1 MILSLDILAQRNK
14 TNKSSKFHNYCVVYE
29 KYFSPLR
36 DKNILLF
43 EAGVGGYTFNDRGGQ
58 SLRMWCDYFKKGRVI
73 TIDLYDKSKIQTPNN
88 AEVYKCSQ
96 TDGENIIRILNNRQ
110 PDIIIDDASHINPLT
125 ITTFQIMFPLL
136 KSGGIYVVEDT
147 ETSYWSAVATD
158 GTDFKG
164 GTHDNTVMNY
174 FKRKADEVNLIEK
187 TDIEA
192 VHFYKGI
199 IIILKK

>member
-1 MILSLDILAQRNK
+1 
-14 TNKSSKFHNYCVVYE
+14 
-29 KYFSPLR
+29 
-36 DKNILLF
+36 
-43 EAGVGGYTFNDRGGQ
+43 
-58 SLRMWCDYFKKGRVI
+58 
-73 TIDLYDKSKIQTPNN
+73 
-88 AEVYKCSQ
+88 
-96 TDGENIIRILNNRQ
+96 
-110 PDIIIDDASHINPLT
+110 
-125 ITTFQIMFPLL
+125 MFPLL

-164 GTHDNTVMNY
+164 GDHPNTVMNY